1 MNKFCDICKLTNKC
15 RFCFK
20 YGSKG
25 VYMYLQD
32 KQFRMQRIEERKVEI
47 YPEYS
52 NIDIDKVQL
61 QAFGRK

>member
-1 MNKFCDICKLTNKC
+1 
-15 RFCFK
+15 
-20 YGSKG
+20 
-25 VYMYLQD
+25 MYLQD